1 VIAIDTKITKHTND
15 IIQKYASG
23 LFRNATL
30 EFYGIKT
37 APIKELINPELP
49 VVEVTNSLADIVFR
63 LEDDTNL
70 HFAFETGHNSNE
82 AMIKC
87 VKYDIRLH
95 ERDKRQVY
103 PVIIYTSDVK
113 SKPPPLKIGALTY
126 APDVILMN
134 DYDGN
139 TIFAGLEAKINTGQ
153 ELSELDILNLV
164 LLPLMKHTLPRRE
177 LAEKTIKL
185 AQNIR
190 DTQKRNACIAATF
203 AFSKSYLNEFDINKL
218 LEVLNMTN
226 ALAPLLYEKAKAIAK
241 NMLSLGMS
249 ISDIATCT
257 ELDETT
263 IIELQS
269 ELHAAA

>member
-1 VIAIDTKITKHTND
+1 
-15 IIQKYASG
+15 

-49 VVEVTNSLADIVFR
+49 VVEVTGGLADVVFL

-70 HFAFETGHNSNE
+70 HFAFETGHTGPE

-87 VKYDIRLH
+87 VKYDIRLY

-134 DYDGN
+134 DYDGD
-139 TIFAGLEAKINTGQ
+139 TIFSQLEAKLNAGR
-153 ELSELDILNLV
+153 ELSEPDILNLV

-177 LAEKTIKL
+177 LAEKTIRL
-185 AQNIR
+185 AQTIP
-190 DTQKRNACIAATF
+190 DTKKRNACIAATF
-203 AFSKSYLNEFDINKL
+203 AFSKSYLSELDSSKL

-226 ALAPLLYEKAKAIAK
+226 ALAPLLYEKAKEIAK

-249 ISDIATCT
+249 VSDIATCT
-257 ELDETT
+257 ELDEATV
-263 IIELQS
+263 IELQS
-269 ELHAAA
+269 ELQVAV